1 MRHALFGW
9 FTVAAIL
16 AGAGTA
22 IGASPARIV
31 SARAPSVPIPAG
43 GNGDSVAPVLSPDG
57 RYVLFSSSANNLTP
71 NDNGQPGLNVFLRAR
86 ATNITVLVSPNWR
99 GTGRANGHS
108 RFASMSP
115 DGHYVVFESDAS
127 DLVQGDTNGVSD
139 VFVRDVTAGTTM
151 LISVAADGG
160 SGNGA
165 STNAIITP
173 DGRYV
178 AFVSAA
184 TNLVAG
190 DTNRIADVFVRD
202 LLTQTTLLVSV
213 GAAIPSGASTAN
225 VSSVS
230 ITPDGRYVAFASTAA
245 GLAADVTNRP
255 AGEVY
260 VRDMVGGKTTWAST
274 NAASLAQT
282 LLGLTNIP
290 SYHAVVSDDGRFD
303 AFKTGTTNGA
313 HFAL

>member
-1 MRHALFGW
+1 
-9 FTVAAIL
+9 
-16 AGAGTA
+16 
-22 IGASPARIV
+22 
-31 SARAPSVPIPAG
+31 
-43 GNGDSVAPVLSPDG
+43 
-57 RYVLFSSSANNLTP
+57 
-71 NDNGQPGLNVFLRAR
+71 
-86 ATNITVLVSPNWR
+86 
-99 GTGRANGHS
+99 
-108 RFASMSP
+108 MSP

-151 LISVAADGG
+151 LISVAAGGG

-165 STNAIITP
+165 STDAIITP

-202 LLTQTTLLVSV
+202 LLTQTTLVASV

-260 VRDMVGGKTTWAST
+260 VRDMVGEKTTWAST

-290 SYHAVVSDDGRFD
+290 SYHAVLSEDGRFV
-303 AFKTGTTNGA
+303 AFKTGTTNGTGP
-313 HFAL
+313 ALILR